1 MRTTTLKSH
10 LLAVLMLLTGISAF
24 AYDFEYEGLY
34 YNILSEEDKTVEVTY
49 QKCLIGPTYSYCN
62 PAAIG
67 NVEIP
72 SKVLFKSKT
81 YHVIAIGIYAFRN
94 DEGYGNRLT
103 SVTIPNSVTSIDHMA
118 FKGCSDLIDIHV
130 DSDNQ
135 YYSSI
140 DGILF
145 NKDVTILIKCP
156 EKKELVV
163 IPNSVT
169 SIGYMAFYYCR
180 GLTSLTI
187 GNSVT
192 SIGDEAFYGCNRLTS
207 LTIGNSASIGR
218 EAFCGCSRLAS
229 VTIGNSET
237 IGNSMASIG
246 YMAFCGCTGLTSVT
260 IGNSVTSIGNYAFS
274 GCTGLTSVTIGNS
287 ASIGNRAFFG
297 CRGLTSVTIGN
308 SETIGNFTASIGDEA
323 FCDCKSLTSVTI
335 GNSVTSIGDRAF
347 SGCSGLTSLTIGNS
361 VTSIGDYAFYYCRGL
376 TSLTIGNSTSIGN
389 YAFCGC
395 SRLAS
400 VTIGNSET
408 IGNSM
413 ASIGREAFSGCESLT
428 SVTIPNSVTSIGREA
443 FSGCKSLTSVTIPNS
458 VTSIGDWAFSGCSGL
473 TSLTIGNSVT
483 SIGNYAFSNCH
494 RLTSLTIPSSV
505 IAIGSFAFASSFF
518 SSIYCQALTPPLNSI
533 YGTATDP
540 IFNGS
545 TYEYAKLYVPIGCRY
560 AYKKAFLWKSFWNIE
575 EMDFSGINEVAAED
589 IGIFVQDGV
598 VHIDNA
604 DENTLVEVFDISGKN
619 VYRGYDNVVSGLAK
633 GIYVVRICG
642 NSTKIAL

>member
-218 EAFCGCSRLAS
+218 E
-229 VTIGNSET
+229 
-237 IGNSMASIG
+237 
-246 YMAFCGCTGLTSVT
+246 
-260 IGNSVTSIGNYAFS
+260 
-274 GCTGLTSVTIGNS
+274 
-287 ASIGNRAFFG
+287 
-297 CRGLTSVTIGN
+297 
-308 SETIGNFTASIGDEA
+308 
-323 FCDCKSLTSVTI
+323 
-335 GNSVTSIGDRAF
+335 
-347 SGCSGLTSLTIGNS
+347 
-361 VTSIGDYAFYYCRGL
+361 
-376 TSLTIGNSTSIGN
+376 
-389 YAFCGC
+389 AFCGC

>member
-229 VTIGNSET
+229 VTIGNS
-237 IGNSMASIG
+237 
-246 YMAFCGCTGLTSVT
+246 
-260 IGNSVTSIGNYAFS
+260 VTSIGNYAFS

-297 CRGLTSVTIGN
+297 CSGLTSVTIGN

-335 GNSVTSIGDRAF
+335 G
-347 SGCSGLTSLTIGNS
+347 
-361 VTSIGDYAFYYCRGL
+361 
-376 TSLTIGNSTSIGN
+376 
-389 YAFCGC
+389 
-395 SRLAS
+395 
-400 VTIGNSET
+400 
-408 IGNSM
+408 
-413 ASIGREAFSGCESLT
+413 
-428 SVTIPNSVTSIGREA
+428 
-443 FSGCKSLTSVTIPNS
+443 NS

>member
-246 YMAFCGCTGLTSVT
+246 REAFSGCESLTSVT
-260 IGNSVTSIGNYAFS
+260 IPNSVTSIGREAFS
-274 GCTGLTSVTIGNS
+274 G
-287 ASIGNRAFFG
+287 
-297 CRGLTSVTIGN
+297 
-308 SETIGNFTASIGDEA
+308 
-323 FCDCKSLTSVTI
+323 CKSLTSVTI
-335 GNSVTSIGDRAF
+335 PNSVTSIGDWAF

>member
-246 YMAFCGCTGLTSVT
+246 RE
-260 IGNSVTSIGNYAFS
+260 AFS
-274 GCTGLTSVTIGNS
+274 G
-287 ASIGNRAFFG
+287 
-297 CRGLTSVTIGN
+297 
-308 SETIGNFTASIGDEA
+308 
-323 FCDCKSLTSVTI
+323 CKSLTSVTI
-335 GNSVTSIGDRAF
+335 PNSVTSIGDWAF

-413 ASIGREAFSGCESLT
+413 A
-428 SVTIPNSVTSIGREA
+428 SIGREA